1 MTPEIEERFRSL
13 ENCQPFQ
20 LANYSG
26 VYFLCQGTKGRLR
39 RKKSLKSSNVRRS
52 TWALNSANESSWHQ
66 VSGSI

>member
-26 VYFLCQGTKGRLR
+26 AICCAKAQR
-39 RKKSLKSSNVRRS
+39 SSTSEKIPETQQR
-52 TWALNSANESSWHQ
+52 
-66 VSGSI
+66 

>member
-26 VYFLCQGTKGRLR
+26 VYFLYQGTKVAHV
-39 RKKSLKSSNVRRS
+39 RKIPEIQQR
-52 TWALNSANESSWHQ
+52 
-66 VSGSI
+66 